1 MSDSD
6 LPVQQT
12 SSDSSIHASDDVKR
26 VIVGMSGGVDSSVAA
41 LLLMQQG
48 YQVEGLFMKNWDED
62 DGTEY
67 CTARQDL
74 ADAESV
80 CARLGIKLHTANF
93 AAEYWDNVFEY
104 FLAEYKAGRTP
115 NPDILCNREIKF
127 KVFLQYAEMLGADA
141 IATGHYARRR
151 DEDGRTYLLKG
162 LDGNKD
168 QSYFLH
174 AVGEAEFARSLFP
187 LGELEKPEVRR
198 IAEENGFITSTK
210 KDSTGICFIGERRFK
225 DFLEQ
230 YLPAQPGE
238 MQTPEGEVMGQHSG
252 LMYHT
257 IGQRQGLG
265 IGGVKGAGD
274 QPWYVVGKDL
284 ERNVLLVAQG
294 KHHPLLYS
302 TGLTATQAH
311 WINGTPPAQSFRATA
326 KTRYRQEDQDC
337 QITVGE
343 HGQLTIAFDQPQR
356 AVTPGQ
362 SVVIYQGDVC
372 LGGAV
377 IDQATGIGEAGLD
390 AQGKKLAA
398 GSNP

>member
-1 MSDSD
+1 MA
-6 LPVQQT
+6 T
-12 SSDSSIHASDDVKR
+12 NAAKR

-41 LLLMQQG
+41 LLLMRQG

-67 CTARQDL
+67 CTAKQDL

-80 CARLGIKLHTANF
+80 CQRLGIKLHTANF

-127 KVFLQYAEMLGADA
+127 KVFLEYAEMLGADA
-141 IATGHYARRR
+141 IATGHYTRRI
-151 DEDGRTYLLKG
+151 DKDGRTYLGKG
-162 LDGNKD
+162 LDPNKD

-174 AVGEAEFARSLFP
+174 AVGEAEFAKSLFP

-198 IAEENGFITSTK
+198 IAEENGFITHSK

-238 MQTPEGEVMGQHSG
+238 MQTPDGEVMGQHAG

-302 TGLTATQAH
+302 TGLEATQAH
-311 WINGTPPAQSFRATA
+311 WISGAPPAQCFRAAA
-326 KTRYRQEDQDC
+326 KTRYRQDDQDC
-337 QITVGE
+337 EVIVGE
-343 HGQLTIAFDQPQR
+343 DGKLVISFDSPQR

-362 SVVIYQGDVC
+362 SVVIYQGDIC

-377 IDQATGIGEAGLD
+377 IDRATGIGEVDVDVARG
-390 AQGKKLAA
+390 AAKNKKVV
-398 GSNP
+398 GSNS